1 MISYTKATSVDE
13 LKQIMEL
20 QKINLFENLSEEERK
35 EQGFVTVK
43 HTLEILQAMNN
54 ACPHTIA
61 KHEEKVVGFAL
72 SMTKDFAGEIDVLK
86 PMFAEI
92 SKIVADEN
100 YLVMGQICIDKNY
113 RKQGVFKGLYHFMKS
128 DICKN
133 SYSSIITEIDIKNER
148 SLNAHQ
154 SVGFELLK
162 DFTAGDKNWRIVWL
176 KV

>member
-1 MISYTKATSVDE
+1 
-13 LKQIMEL
+13 
-20 QKINLFENLSEEERK
+20 
-35 EQGFVTVK
+35 
-43 HTLEILQAMNN
+43 MNN

-61 KHEEKVVGFAL
+61 KHGEKVVGFAL
-72 SMTKDFAGEIDVLK
+72 SMTKDFVSKIDVLK

-92 SKIVADEN
+92 SKIVSDEN

-113 RKQGVFKGLYHFMKS
+113 RKLGVFKGLYQFMKS

-133 SYSSIITEIDIKNER
+133 RYSSIITEIDIKNER
-148 SLNAHQ
+148 SLNAHK

-162 DFTAGDKNWRIVWL
+162 DFTTGDKKWRIVWL

>member
-61 KHEEKVVGFAL
+61 MHNDKVVGFAL
-72 SMTKDFAGEIDVLK
+72 SMTKDFADEIAILK

-92 SKIVADEN
+92 SKIVSDEN
-100 YLVMGQICIDKNY
+100 YLVMGQICINKNY
-113 RKQGVFKGLYHFMKS
+113 RKLGIFKGLYQFMKL

-133 SYSSIITEIDIKNER
+133 RYSSIITEIDSRNQR
-148 SLNAHQ
+148 SLNAHE
-154 SVGFELLK
+154 SVGFKFLK
-162 DFTAGDKNWRIVWL
+162 DFTTGNKEWRIVWL